1 MSRLFKKAM
10 DPISSETHFV
20 AACFSLVGLFI
31 IFGLGAYKGTP
42 LSLMGAVIVF
52 GLSQI
57 ALYSASSLYHYYQGS
72 EKIKFILRKLD
83 HAMIYVLI
91 VGTYTPIIVYC
102 MEAPKS
108 YYFLGVLWALAIVGI
123 LVKVF
128 WMNAPRILGTSIY
141 LILGWSILFDFNAFS
156 GISVPCLSLIALGG
170 IMYSIGAIIYMIK
183 KPNWSERFG
192 FHELFHLFVMAG
204 SFCHYLAIIIFIL

>member
-141 LILGWSILFDFNAFS
+141 LILGWSIPS
-156 GISVPCLSLIALGG
+156 LSPVQAESL
-170 IMYSIGAIIYMIK
+170 
-183 KPNWSERFG
+183 
-192 FHELFHLFVMAG
+192 
-204 SFCHYLAIIIFIL
+204 LAIISHVIPFVPITRRFFSAATLGSPRLIWIPNLILR